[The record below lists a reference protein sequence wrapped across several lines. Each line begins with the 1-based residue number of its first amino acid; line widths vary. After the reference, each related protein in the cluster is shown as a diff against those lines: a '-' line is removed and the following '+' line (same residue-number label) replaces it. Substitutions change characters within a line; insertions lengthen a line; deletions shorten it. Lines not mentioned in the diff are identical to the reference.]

1 MTQIIVIN
9 NAWWHINN
17 INSASISPNKMFISY
32 FHTHITNLQFLSL
45 VCVVLLNT
53 YFESLQ
59 LIQESVIWSF
69 LNLKTFP
76 SLVLK

>member
-1 MTQIIVIN
+1 
-9 NAWWHINN
+9 
-17 INSASISPNKMFISY
+17 MFISY
-32 FHTHITNLQFLSL
+32 FHTQITNFQFLSL

>member
-1 MTQIIVIN
+1 M
-9 NAWWHINN
+9 
-17 INSASISPNKMFISY
+17 SPNKMFISY
-32 FHTHITNLQFLSL
+32 FHTQITNLTFLSL
-45 VCVVLLNT
+45 VCVLLLNT

-76 SLVLK
+76 SFVLK